1 MHQGLRI
8 GVLGDLEVTLDGR
21 PVPVGGSVPRAL
33 LLRLVLARGA
43 AVLDTALHEDLW
55 DGAPPPSA
63 AGTTQAHV
71 SRLRRALLPADPPD
85 PAPRAGQAPPAQ
97 PLVRRG
103 PGYALVLPAGAVDA
117 ERFETLAGEAR
128 TALEA
133 DPARAA
139 ALLEES
145 LRLWRGPALAD
156 VAHRTWA
163 APEAERLQQLLL
175 QVREDAVQAQLSLG
189 DAAAAA
195 AAAASLTAEHPL
207 RERGWELLALA
218 LYRQGRQADALARL
232 AELRA
237 LLQAELGAEPGPR
250 AQDLFRRLLEH
261 DPALLPPTGGGPAP
275 ASRPA
280 APAFRPAAPASRA
293 AAPASPAAAVGATGP
308 GALPPAAARAAVPQV
323 PAARTGPPVR
333 SSNLPLP
340 ATRLVGRSAEL
351 EEVGRLVREHRLV
364 TLTGPG
370 GTGKTRLAL
379 EVARRRAD
387 ADGPW
392 LVALGPVPAAAGDG
406 GSPALRALAAALGLA
421 VPLTG
426 DRAADTAAVVSVLRE
441 REALV
446 VLDDCEHLLDDV
458 AALAEDLLHRCP
470 GVRLLVTSREA
481 LRAEGERTHE
491 VPQLSGGVEGDAV
504 RLFLARAEASA
515 PGWRPTPEEL
525 HGVDRLCAALDGLPL
540 ALELSAAQLR
550 ALTLE
555 DLLGLLDDHEA
566 LLRGGRRGDT
576 RHRTMQGTIAWSY
589 DRLAPQEA
597 EVLASLSVFAGGFD
611 LEAAREVLGRPDVVT
626 AVSDLV
632 ARSLVSVSPPGSPRR
647 FWMLGVVRSFAA
659 AQLDPQRRAEL
670 VARRTAWVVRMAEA
684 APPEL
689 RGLAGTEAMARLEAA
704 AADVDAAL
712 AAASPGD
719 AVRIGTGAHWS
730 LYAHPARTAP
740 SAALL
745 RAGLEALD
753 ADPGLDPGVGPT
765 LRSYGWTCVS
775 LFARLLGDPAGS
787 TAALARAE
795 ALARQTDDPRTRAR
809 VLTNRAFW
817 RAVAD
822 GDGEGARRDS
832 LAALAIAE
840 SAGSGVV
847 EADALLSLGVAD
859 LHRGAVG
866 QAVEHFERCVLAADL
881 SGTPSV
887 ALAARQM
894 QAKAELALGRTG
906 PAWSAAADFGER
918 AWALGEALAWISAMC
933 QVAAVLVRRGRAE
946 EAAVVL
952 AAAEA
957 QGARTGA
964 SPRLFDPDVVRCA
977 QEVAAALDPE
987 VAAAAAA
994 RGASLPPEDHL
1005 GLVRALAAEDGVLQ
1019 PS

>member
-1 MHQGLRI
+1 MFADPVQPGVSDGVLV
-8 GVLGDLEVTLDGR
+8 GVLGDLEVVVDGR
-21 PVPVGGSVPRAL
+21 PVAVGGAVPRAL

-43 AVLDTALHEDLW
+43 TVLDAALHEDLW

-71 SRLRRALLPADPPD
+71 SRLRRTLLPAGSTG
-85 PAPRAGQAPPAQ
+85 APRPAAPAGPAGAGRTSRGGEAAAPVQ

-103 PGYALVLPAGAVDA
+103 PGYALLLPDAAVDA
-117 ERFETLAGEAR
+117 HRFERLAVEGR
-128 TALEA
+128 DQLEA

-139 ALLEES
+139 ALLEQS

-156 VAHRTWA
+156 VADRPWA

-175 QVREDAVQAQLSLG
+175 SAREDAVAAQLALG
-189 DAAAAA
+189 DDAAAAG
-195 AAAASLTAEHPL
+195 AAASLTAEHPL
-207 RERGWELLALA
+207 RERGWELLAVA
-218 LYRQGRQADALARL
+218 LYRQGRQADALGRL
-232 AELRA
+232 AELRS

-250 AQDLFRRLLEH
+250 VQDLLRRLLAH
-261 DPALLPPTGGGPAP
+261 DPDLLLPAVAVAVVVPRSAEGTG
-275 ASRPA
+275 A
-280 APAFRPAAPASRA
+280 AER
-293 AAPASPAAAVGATGP
+293 V
-308 GALPPAAARAAVPQV
+308 VPV
-323 PAARTGPPVR
+323 GPPVR
-333 SSNLPLP
+333 STNLPLP
-340 ATRLVGRSAEL
+340 ATPLVGRAAEL

-379 EVARRRAD
+379 EVARRRDD

-392 LVALGPVPAAAGDG
+392 LVALGPVPAPPVVDPTGGD
-406 GSPALRALAAALGLA
+406 SPVLRALSAALGLA

-426 DRAADTAAVVSVLRE
+426 DRATDTATVVRVLRE

-446 VLDDCEHLLDDV
+446 VLDDCEHLLDD
-458 AALAEDLLHRCP
+458 AAAVAEDLLHHCP
-470 GVRLLVTSREA
+470 RLRLLVTSREA

-491 VPQLSGGVEGDAV
+491 VPTLSGGVDGDAV

-525 HGVDRLCAALDGLPL
+525 RGLDRLCTALDGLPL

-555 DLLGLLDDHEA
+555 DLLGLLDDHES

-576 RHRTMQGTIAWSY
+576 RHQTMQGTIAWSY
-589 DRLAPQEA
+589 DRLSPDEA
-597 EVLASLSVFAGGFD
+597 EVLASLSVFAGAFD
-611 LEAAREVLGRPDVVT
+611 LDAAREVLARPDAVT
-626 AVSDLV
+626 AVADLV
-632 ARSLVSVSPPGSPRR
+632 ARSLVSVSAPGAPRR
-647 FWMLGVVRSFAA
+647 FWLLGVVRRFAA
-659 AQLDPQRRAEL
+659 ARLDPARRAAL
-670 VARRTAWVVRMAEA
+670 VARHTAWVVRLAEA
-684 APPEL
+684 APPDL
-689 RGLAGTEAMARLEAA
+689 RGLAGTEAMARLDAA

-730 LYAHPARTAP
+730 LYARPSRTAP
-740 SAALL
+740 SAARL
-745 RAGLEALD
+745 RAALEALD
-753 ADPGLDPGVGPT
+753 ADPALDPGVGPA

-775 LFARLLGDPAGS
+775 LFARLLGDPAAS
-787 TAALARAE
+787 SAALARAAE
-795 ALARQTDDPRTRAR
+795 LAELTDDPRTRAR

-822 GDGEGARRDS
+822 GDADGARGDA
-832 LAALAIAE
+832 LAALGVAE
-840 SAGSGVV
+840 QARSGVI
-847 EADALLSLGVAD
+847 EADALLSLGVAE
-859 LHRGAVG
+859 LHGGALAE
-866 QAVEHFERCVLAADL
+866 AVEVFERCVAAADP

-894 QAKAELALGRTG
+894 QAKAELALGRTA
-906 PAWSAAADFGER
+906 PAWRAAADFGER

-946 EAAVVL
+946 DAAVVL

-964 SPRLFDPDVVRCA
+964 SPRLFDPDVVLCA
-977 QEVAAALDPE
+977 QEVEAALPAG
-987 VAAAAAA
+987 VRTAAAA
-994 RGASLPPEDHL
+994 RGAALPPEEHL
-1005 GLVRALAAEDGVLQ
+1005 RLVRALAADDGVLVG
-1019 PS
+1019 SRAAR